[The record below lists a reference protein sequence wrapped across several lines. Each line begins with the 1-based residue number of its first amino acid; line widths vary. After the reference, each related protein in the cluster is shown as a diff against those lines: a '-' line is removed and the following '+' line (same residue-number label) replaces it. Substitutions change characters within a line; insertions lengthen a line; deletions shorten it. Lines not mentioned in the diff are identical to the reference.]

1 MAVTDQ
7 ALFEQIARLSVG
19 RKQELAALCF
29 VENVNKALDPLRM
42 NISKVAAGAIWAD
55 ARLPSE
61 YNYEHIEGVI
71 NLPLNEIRNLAGKLD
86 ASKEYVVLLS
96 NRPPQFN
103 RGIYLGAVWIKS
115 SCASRRHKKPKV
127 ASMQCNE
134 IAGLLMM
141 KWSM

>member
-86 ASKEYVVLLS
+86 ASKEYVVYCQTGRRSSTAAFILAQCGLK
-96 NRPPQFN
+96 
-103 RGIYLGAVWIKS
+103 AV
-115 SCASRRHKKPKV
+115 V
-127 ASMQCNE
+127 L
-134 IAGLLMM
+134 AGGTRNQ
-141 KWSM
+141 K